1 MSGFD
6 FWLQKT
12 DSFRLAGEEARSES
26 GAFERIK
33 RAEMV
38 KAFILTDECR
48 RRFSR

>member
-12 DSFRLAGEEARSES
+12 DSLRLAGEGELSES

-33 RAEMV
+33 CAEMF

-48 RRFSR
+48 RRFGR